1 MASRDATIK
10 DIARESGYSIAT
22 VSRVLNNVNMY
33 YNEETK
39 QKIEEVAKKLNYIP
53 NLNARGLKGNKSR
66 ILAFLV
72 PHIDDFYVR
81 ILNVMQKIAN
91 KNDYSVLVLN
101 SDYNKQQEQKH
112 IKHILEMR
120 YDGIIIAS
128 GFLND
133 IDIKKTFENI
143 PIVFLEQHH
152 NEPSFPTVAV
162 NLKELCIK
170 VIDHFVSKGHGRIGF
185 VKPPLPFKNHTDCF
199 EGYKN
204 GLEKNG
210 IVFDESIVYEDER
223 LLSSDT
229 EVCKEVMQEILQKGD
244 YTALFIISDLAAAVT
259 VGLLNETNRKI
270 SIMCIDNLPF
280 TQFTSPT
287 LSTVDQNSTV
297 LGEKG
302 IEMMLDILNGKQVN
316 NILLEGNLILRQST
330 ED

>member
-1 MASRDATIK
+1 MASNGATIK

-33 YNEETK
+33 YNEETRE
-39 QKIEEVAKKLNYIP
+39 KIEEVAKRLNYIP

-66 ILAFLV
+66 NLAFLV

-101 SDYNKQQEQKH
+101 SDYNKEQEQKH

-120 YDGIIIAS
+120 YDGVIIAS

-143 PIVFLEQHH
+143 PIVFLEQHSYGD
-152 NEPSFPTVAV
+152 SFPTVAV

-170 VIDHFVSKGHGRIGF
+170 VIDHFVSKGHERIGF

-199 EGYKN
+199 EGYKK
-204 GLEKNG
+204 GLEKHSIAFDEN
-210 IVFDESIVYEDER
+210 IVFEDER
-223 LLSSDT
+223 LLSSDSA
-229 EVCKEVMQEILQKGD
+229 VCKEVMQEILKKGN

-259 VGLLNETNRKI
+259 VGLLNETGRRI

-287 LSTVDQNSTV
+287 LSTVDQNSTT

-302 IEMMLDILNGKQVN
+302 IEMMLDILSSKQVSN
-316 NILLEGNLILRQST
+316 TFLDGSIILRQST